1 MARSAIAEPGGFMSK
16 IERTLVRKLIVSLL
30 AVPLGWPILANSQQ
44 FDEIVVTARK
54 REESLQDIPLSISV
68 LSGQQL
74 RDRGIT
80 SNYEVADFTVN
91 FNTEQQIGRS
101 LDRPIIRGMAAPSV
115 DGEPNAA
122 YFIDGV
128 FVSGS
133 ISTAALEAIERTEI
147 LRGPQSAQFGRATF
161 SGAVNYITKKPTNE
175 FEGEINTRAGTS
187 DDYKIGGWI
196 SGPII
201 KDRLLYLLSA
211 NFENYGGQWRNSLQP
226 GEAQPDN
233 FWEDPIQE
241 GDNSRLGNE
250 KTKDFLARLT
260 LVPVDGTEF
269 NFKYSYTEGDDGAPP
284 SLLVRDLNC
293 YLPTDP
299 SQPGYETTQ
308 GAFCGEWVSEGKRNA
323 VNSPDY
329 RGGVLANSRTPEN
342 PEGVIVAPGE
352 PGIPREIH
360 RFLFEYQQDILNYGF
375 VARAT
380 YNEDDSILGYDL
392 DHNPYRSLFG
402 QFNFY
407 NQDQIRDYALELRAF
422 SPAEYPIRGQVGVY
436 YYDRELKERGRS
448 FPGLSW
454 FLNGTPESVEFSD
467 WEVATTEN
475 FAVFG
480 AIDLDMAENLTLSLE
495 ARVATDSKELIGENG
510 FFIEND
516 FDSFTPRVTLRY
528 QPTDDMSLYF
538 LAAKGN
544 KPGDFNEGYFDD
556 GVSLEQSEQA
566 VANGDALVE
575 EEEAWTYEFGAKTTW
590 LDGRLTANLAAFYID
605 WINQGV
611 FVTIS
616 IPQEVGPDVTDTGI
630 ENAGQSEI
638 YGWELETNFVVNDYL
653 MLIAN
658 YGRTHARF
666 VKYNDGFYADST
678 GIDDPDLING
688 GNVAGFRI
696 SNSPEHSVILGAV
709 ATAQMT
715 AALEA
720 FLRTDFIYES
730 DRVTQSANFS
740 TVGERKV
747 FNIRAGVESD
757 SWRITA
763 YVRNLLDDTTP
774 ESALNFVD
782 FDLNNT
788 LENGNMPNLWGLN
801 PRRGRDWGLELQYRF

>member
-1 MARSAIAEPGGFMSK
+1 MTKVERRIIRNGIASFL
-16 IERTLVRKLIVSLL
+16 TVSI
-30 AVPLGWPILANSQQ
+30 GWPLLLSAQNL
-44 FDEIVVTARK
+44 DEIVVTARK

-74 RDRGIT
+74 RDRGI
-80 SNYEVADFTVN
+80 SNNYEVADFTVN
-91 FNTEQQIGRS
+91 FNTEQQVGRS
-101 LDRPIIRGMAAPSV
+101 LDRPVIRGQAAPSV
-115 DGEPNAA
+115 DGEPNAS

-128 FVSGS
+128 YVSGS

-187 DDYKIGGWI
+187 DDYKIGTWV

-211 NFENYGGQWRNSLQP
+211 NFENYGGQWRNALLP
-226 GEAQPDN
+226 DEAQPDS

-241 GDNSRLGNE
+241 GDNRRLGDE

-260 LVPVDGTEF
+260 LIPVDGTEF
-269 NFKYSYTEGDDGAPP
+269 NFKYSYTDGEDGAFP
-284 SLLVRDLNC
+284 SFLVRELNC

-299 SQPGYETTQ
+299 SQPGYDTTE
-308 GAFCGEWVSEGKRNA
+308 GAFCGRWELEGKRNV
-323 VNSPDY
+323 VNLPDY

-342 PEGVIVAPGE
+342 PDGVSVAPAT
-352 PGIPREIH
+352 PGLTRTQH
-360 RFLFEYQQDILNYGF
+360 RFLFEYMQQIFDFEL

-380 YNEDDSILGYDL
+380 YNEEDSEQGFDL
-392 DHNPYRSLFG
+392 DHNEFRSLFG
-402 QFNFY
+402 LFNFY
-407 NQDQIRDYALELRAF
+407 NVDDLQDYSFEVRLF
-422 SPAEYPIRGQVGVY
+422 TPANLPIRGQIGAY

-448 FPGLSW
+448 FPGLVW
-454 FLNGTPESVEFSD
+454 FLEGTPESVEFSD
-467 WEVATTEN
+467 WETATVENVAL
-475 FAVFG
+475 FG
-480 AIDLDMAENLTLSLE
+480 ALDLDLAEKWTLSLE
-495 ARVATDSKELIGENG
+495 ARVATDTKELTGENG
-510 FFIEND
+510 FFVEND
-516 FDSFTPRVTLRY
+516 FDSFTPRATLRF

-544 KPGDFNEGYFDD
+544 KPGDFNEGWFDD
-556 GVSLEQSEQA
+556 GVSPEASAEA

-611 FVTIS
+611 FVTLS
-616 IPQEVGPDVTDTGI
+616 IPQEVGPDVSDTGI
-630 ENAGQSEI
+630 VNAGQSEI
-638 YGWELETNFVVNDYL
+638 YGLELETNFVVNDNL
-653 MLIAN
+653 TLIAN

-678 GIDDPDLING
+678 GIDDPELIND
-688 GNVAGFRI
+688 GNVSGFRI
-696 SNSPEHSVILGAV
+696 SNTPDHSVVLGAV
-709 ATAQMT
+709 ATAPLNVN
-715 AALEA
+715 LEA
-720 FLRTDFIYES
+720 FLRSDFIYES

-740 TVGERKV
+740 SVGQRKV
-747 FNIRAGVESD
+747 LNMRVGIEAD
-757 SWRITA
+757 SWRLTA

-782 FDLNNT
+782 FNTANT
-788 LENGNMPNLWGLN
+788 LENGNMRNLWGLN